1 MAMRE
6 AFTVGIVLA
15 AKDMY
20 SGVMAKAQRNL
31 GILRKTS
38 TKSADA
44 FEKSMKRFQAITAV
58 GATMSVVSGQ
68 ISGKIQEMTTDAI
81 NFSDAMGKIGTVV
94 LRNIGGFKSHQA
106 AMEAWRTKGLDIST
120 RSLYS
125 ASELINDVAYNLMSS
140 GLKADT
146 AMDLMESVS
155 NTAIATIGDLDTTS
169 ALFGAIMNT
178 FGRRWDMSALE
189 KGERIM
195 NVLSGA
201 VKKFTMTGNILA
213 AGMQYATAAAQS
225 MNIPFEDTI
234 AILGMLNS
242 RSIESTKAGTAFMA
256 FIRELPDATKK
267 MGITIADASGKLLP
281 MSDIFQN
288 IEKRL
293 KGMSEIKRTIL
304 LNKALGEEGSK
315 LIKILMGTSD
325 ELRENISFLQESGV
339 AAQMVKERMA
349 TLSAEVKT
357 QEHRWQNLRIELGGK
372 AAPVMLG
379 LKKGVLEL
387 VDVLGEIPHAKAFT
401 GTTLGIIGMAAEI
414 GKTIGPALTMVGVLG
429 MWRTQAAL
437 AATAQAALN
446 KQMGIGAATAGTQAA
461 KMGIMGSKGGA
472 LVGVLGRVAAVGA
485 AAFIGWEIGTLLRQ
499 IPGLDKEVQRL
510 LATLT
515 GADLGEKWENETDI
529 IAKCWDKIR
538 KKAELTNEEL
548 KTFILFQVESTK
560 KAGYSLEEFF
570 AKMERLGFKEKE
582 IRIIVEESK
591 KELRESEAKFRA
603 SATPIPLGGLF
614 YPKKAYELTEAEIEE
629 RRSKE
634 KIKKREK
641 EAKESWKG
649 FQTGTARVSKTGLAF
664 VHEGE
669 EIKPKSMAGGGD
681 VTTVVHMGGVT
692 INLKST
698 GSAQMDAHQIKR
710 ELDRLYKMEARRLP

>member
-81 NFSDAMGKIGTVV
+81 DFSDAMGKIGTVV
-94 LRNIGGFKSHQA
+94 LRNIGGFKSHQE

-169 ALFGAIMNT
+169 ALFGSIMNT

-189 KGERIM
+189 KGKRIM

-213 AGMQYATAAAQS
+213 AGMSYATAAAES
-225 MNIPFEDTI
+225 MNVPFEDTI
-234 AILGMLNS
+234 AILGMLNT
-242 RSIESTKAGTAFMA
+242 RGIEATKAGTAFMA

-267 MGITIADASGKLLP
+267 MGITIADANGKLLP
-281 MSDIFQN
+281 MADILQN
-288 IEKRL
+288 IEERL
-293 KGMSEIKRTIL
+293 KGMKEIERTVL

-315 LIKILMGTSD
+315 LIKILMGTSG
-325 ELRENISFLQESGV
+325 ELRENISVLQESGI
-339 AAQMVKERMA
+339 AAQMVEERMK

-387 VDVLGEIPHAKAFT
+387 VDVLGEIPHAKAFA
-401 GTTLGIIGMAAEI
+401 GTTLGIVGMAAEI

-446 KQMGIGAATAGTQAA
+446 KQMGIGAATAGTQAT

-485 AAFIGWEIGTLLRQ
+485 AAFIGWEIGTILRDVLN
-499 IPGLDKEVQRL
+499 LDEGVQKL

-515 GADLGEKWENETDI
+515 GAKIGDEVDKEMTKASEIMAKLKKDIATEEEKKFLIKFEWEV
-529 IAKCWDKIR
+529 AR
-538 KKAELTNEEL
+538 
-548 KTFILFQVESTK
+548 
-560 KAGYSLEEFF
+560 KAGVSYDEFI
-570 AKMERLGFKEKE
+570 KTMSGRLGLKETE
-582 IRIIVEESK
+582 VRTSHAETIGARQ
-591 KELRESEAKFRA
+591 AF
-603 SATPIPLGGLF
+603 LG
-614 YPKKAYELTEAEIEE
+614 I
-629 RRSKE
+629 
-634 KIKKREK
+634 
-641 EAKESWKG
+641 
-649 FQTGTARVSKTGLAF
+649 FQTGTKRVDKTGLVFVHEGEEIRPKSMAKNVSVLEKIKEIQKFQIGTKYIDKTGLAL

-669 EIKPKSMAGGGD
+669 EIKPKSMAGKGGA
-681 VTTVVHMGGVT
+681 TTVVHMGGVT
-692 INLKST
+692 INLKSA
-698 GSAQMDAHQIKR
+698 GSAQMDAYQIKR
-710 ELDRLYKMEARRLP
+710 ELDRLYNMEARRLP

>member
-68 ISGKIQEMTTDAI
+68 ISGKIQEMTTDAVD
-81 NFSDAMGKIGTVV
+81 FSDAMGKIGTVV
-94 LRNIGGFKSHQA
+94 LRNIGEFKSHQE

-146 AMDLMESVS
+146 AMALMESVS

-169 ALFGAIMNT
+169 ALFGSIMNT

-213 AGMQYATAAAQS
+213 AGMQYATAASES
-225 MNIPFEDTI
+225 MNVPFEDTI
-234 AILGMLNS
+234 AILGMLNT
-242 RSIESTKAGTAFMA
+242 RGIESTKAGTAFMA

-281 MSDIFQN
+281 MADILQN

-293 KGMSEIKRTIL
+293 KGMKEIERTVL

-315 LIKILMGTSD
+315 LIKILMGTSG
-325 ELRENISFLQESGV
+325 ELRENISFLQESGI
-339 AAQMVKERMA
+339 AAQMVKERMG
-349 TLSAEVKT
+349 TLSAEVKM

-372 AAPVMLG
+372 AAPVMLS

-387 VDVLGEIPHAKAFT
+387 VDVLGEIPHAKAFA
-401 GTTLGIIGMAAEI
+401 GTTLGIVGMAAEI

-461 KMGIMGSKGGA
+461 KMGIMGSKGRA

-485 AAFIGWEIGTLLRQ
+485 AAFIGWEIGTILRDVLN
-499 IPGLDKEVQRL
+499 LDEGVQKL

-515 GADLGEKWENETDI
+515 GAKIGDEVDKEMTKASEIMAKLKKDIATEEEKKFFIKFEWEV
-529 IAKCWDKIR
+529 AR
-538 KKAELTNEEL
+538 
-548 KTFILFQVESTK
+548 
-560 KAGYSLEEFF
+560 KAGVSYDEFI
-570 AKMERLGFKEKE
+570 KTMGGRLGLKETE
-582 IRIIVEESK
+582 VRTSHA
-591 KELRESEAKFRA
+591 EAIGARQ
-603 SATPIPLGGLF
+603 GLF
-614 YPKKAYELTEAEIEE
+614 GI
-629 RRSKE
+629 
-634 KIKKREK
+634 
-641 EAKESWKG
+641 
-649 FQTGTARVSKTGLAF
+649 FQTGTKRVDKTGLAF

-669 EIKPKSMAGGGD
+669 EIKSKAMAKNVSVLEKIKEIQKFQIGTKYVDKTGLAFVHEGEEITPKSMAGGSGA
-681 VTTVVHMGGVT
+681 TTVVHMGGVT
-692 INLKST
+692 INLKSA
-698 GSAQMDAHQIKR
+698 GSAQMDAYQIKR
-710 ELDRLYKMEARRLP
+710 ELDRLYNIEARRLP

>member
-81 NFSDAMGKIGTVV
+81 DFSDAMGKIGTVV
-94 LRNIGGFKSHQA
+94 LDNLGKFKSHQE
-106 AMEAWRTKGLDIST
+106 AMEAWRTKGLDVST

-155 NTAIATIGDLDTTS
+155 NTAIATIGDLDTSS
-169 ALFGAIMNT
+169 ALFGSIMNT
-178 FGRRWDMSALE
+178 FGRRWDMSSLE

-195 NVLSGA
+195 DVLSGA
-201 VKKFTMTGNILA
+201 VKRFMMTGNILA
-213 AGMQYATAAAQS
+213 EGMEYATAAAES

-234 AILGMLNS
+234 AILGMLNT

-281 MSDIFQN
+281 MSDILQN

-293 KGMSEIKRTIL
+293 KGMSEIKRTVL

-325 ELRENISFLQESGV
+325 ELRENISYLQGSGV
-339 AAQMVKERMA
+339 AAQMVKERMG

-387 VDVLGEIPHAKAFT
+387 VDVLGEIPHAKAFA
-401 GTTLGIIGMAAEI
+401 GTTLGIVGMAAEI

-429 MWRTQAAL
+429 MWKTQAAL

-446 KQMGIGAATAGTQAA
+446 KQMGIGAATAGTQAM
-461 KMGIMGSKGGA
+461 KMGRLGSKGGA

-499 IPGLDKEVQRL
+499 IPGLDEAVQKL
-510 LATLT
+510 FATLT
-515 GADLGEKWENETDI
+515 GAKIGDEVDKEMTKASEILAKLKKDIATEEEKKFFIKFEFEVARRAGKSYEEFIAQMGRHGISKEDI
-529 IAKCWDKIR
+529 IGAGAKPIYPTSGG
-538 KKAELTNEEL
+538 EGIVNL
-548 KTFILFQVESTK
+548 
-560 KAGYSLEEFF
+560 
-570 AKMERLGFKEKE
+570 LGF
-582 IRIIVEESK
+582 R
-591 KELRESEAKFRA
+591 
-603 SATPIPLGGLF
+603 
-614 YPKKAYELTEAEIEE
+614 
-629 RRSKE
+629 
-634 KIKKREK
+634 
-641 EAKESWKG
+641 
-649 FQTGTARVSKTGLAF
+649 TGTARVSKTGWAYIHEGEEITPKSMAGGGATTE

-669 EIKPKSMAGGGD
+669 EITPKSMAGGGD